1 MKIEWFHDYFNES
14 YGSIILD
21 SIQPAYTQS
30 QVQFIEE
37 ALQPKPG
44 ASILDLFCGK
54 GRHTLLLAKKGYN
67 LTAIDFVP
75 TFIQELKDRA
85 EQEYCSVQAICMDA
99 RSIQF
104 RNQFDHIIVL
114 FTSFGYFS
122 DEENTSLLASI
133 RTSLKPGGTCMID
146 VENRDYIL
154 RFFCKEKWRKKTY
167 GWLLERNTFY
177 QRTSRQ
183 RTLRIVIDQHG
194 NSTESERII
203 RLYSEHEILSLGNQ
217 VGFKTIKV
225 YGDYNGSN
233 SQSLS
238 PRIITIFKK

>member
-1 MKIEWFHDYFNES
+1 MKIDWFHSYFNES

-21 SIQPAYTQS
+21 SIQPAYTKN

-54 GRHTLLLAKKGYN
+54 GRHALLLAQKGYN
-67 LTAIDFVP
+67 VTAIDFVP
-75 TFIQELKDRA
+75 SFIQELKDTVKL
-85 EQEYCSVQAICMDA
+85 EYCSVDAICMDA
-99 RSIQF
+99 RDIQF
-104 RNQFDHIIVL
+104 RNRFDHIVVL

-133 RTSLKPGGTCMID
+133 RTSLKSGGTCMID
-146 VENRDYIL
+146 VENRDYLL
-154 RFFCKEKWRKKTY
+154 RFFCKEKWRKKEY

-183 RTLRIVIDQHG
+183 RTVRIIVDQQG
-194 NSTESERII
+194 NSSASERIV
-203 RLYSEHEILSLGNQ
+203 RLYSEHEILSLGKQ
-217 VGFKTIKV
+217 VGFKTVKV
-225 YGDYNGSN
+225 YGDYDGSI
-233 SQSLS
+233 SKSLS
-238 PRIITIFKK
+238 PRIIAIFKK